1 MNTASNDDT
10 KLVCEA
16 IQNGHAEVIIALRFA
31 GVNVNTPD
39 KDGRMPIHIAAEC
52 EHAAVVTALKAAG
65 ANVNKPDNY
74 GRTPVYIAAEL
85 GYAATI
91 TALKD
96 AGANMNTHVRGDS
109 SLYVAVV
116 NGHIRAVKALLE
128 AGADAKFKSHIML
141 KQAKEPSKK
150 PVYKEIAKLLEEHLR
165 VYPSGIKLA
174 CAVNPGVALSVE
186 PSNPFEQ
193 KTPSML
199 TQFNPTPLSVSKPV
213 GQVNQRLKSSVQNF
227 ST

>member
-1 MNTASNDDT
+1 M
-10 KLVCEA
+10 
-16 IQNGHAEVIIALRFA
+16 
-31 GVNVNTPD
+31 
-39 KDGRMPIHIAAEC
+39 
-52 EHAAVVTALKAAG
+52 VTALKAAG
-65 ANVNKPDNY
+65 ANVNRPDNY
-74 GRTPVYIAAEL
+74 GRTPIYIAAQL
-85 GYAATI
+85 GHAATI

-109 SLYVAVV
+109 SPYVAVA

-141 KQAKEPSKK
+141 KQAKELGKK

-174 CAVNPGVALSVE
+174 CVVNPGIALVE
-186 PSNPFEQ
+186 LSNPFEQ

-199 TQFNPTPLSVSKPV
+199 TQFNPTPLPLPKPV
-213 GQVNQRLKSSVQNF
+213 GQVNQRLKNRVQNF
-227 ST
+227 GT